1 VFPNKDEEEV
11 GRGDIGF
18 VFHAVIF
25 SGDKRL
31 GEELIL
37 DLVVSSRVNLP
48 EVEEDDVEGLPF
60 L

>member
-1 VFPNKDEEEV
+1 VV
-11 GRGDIGF
+11 
-18 VFHAVIF
+18 HAVIF
-25 SGDKRL
+25 SGDNRL